1 MTAGGSSR
9 WGGKAIRWVAAGNES
24 RGKNGRGAGKTE
36 GRRRRRG
43 GIWTSQRGGWDRKDW
58 TGENR
63 DDGCDFT
70 SGRIKIEAERC
81 LARPLRPFESIDH
94 RCKKGKLKSFI
105 RLEHRESRSRG
116 NTIPFKSLHHHK
128 NTTEGR
134 ARTRHDTFTPSHRH
148 ESVGWCQEVT
158 RQRQPVIFSLF
169 QQLSR
174 PRHQERGSSLIRLRA
189 EDTSDECVVA
199 FTEDIIIWKWCS
211 RVKRWLL
218 QRVMHY
224 GLLAALTK
232 SWSETGGWILE

>member
-24 RGKNGRGAGKTE
+24 RGKNGRRAGKTE

-128 NTTEGR
+128 NTTRGGR
-134 ARTRHDTFTPSHRH
+134 GHVMTLLHHPT
-148 ESVGWCQEVT
+148 
-158 RQRQPVIFSLF
+158 
-169 QQLSR
+169 
-174 PRHQERGSSLIRLRA
+174 
-189 EDTSDECVVA
+189 DTSRSAGVRKWPGSASRLFSVYFSSFHVLDIRREARLSSGCVQK
-199 FTEDIIIWKWCS
+199 T
-211 RVKRWLL
+211 LL
-218 QRVMHY
+218 MNV
-224 GLLAALTK
+224 
-232 SWSETGGWILE
+232 